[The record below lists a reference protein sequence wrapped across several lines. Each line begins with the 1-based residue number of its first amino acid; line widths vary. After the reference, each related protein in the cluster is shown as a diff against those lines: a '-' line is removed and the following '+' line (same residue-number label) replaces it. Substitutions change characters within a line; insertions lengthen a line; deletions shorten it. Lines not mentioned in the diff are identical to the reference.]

1 MLQKDDVN
9 IYLLDVIKVTT
20 GFFVLLILN
29 CTLEKCLQ
37 RNKKGGAKTLMHQS
51 FKWYELS
58 LQDNDIVYAL
68 QHCDYALAYLNAAR
82 NCESDAIIE
91 KIAGVNV
98 HRYNNKLIKH
108 QMQILKHLPRDK
120 SKGVHFE
127 PSWLT

>member
-1 MLQKDDVN
+1 MLKKHDMN

-37 RNKKGGAKTLMHQS
+37 RNKKGGAKTLMYQS

-68 QHCDYALAYLNAAR
+68 QHCDYAIAYLNAAR

-98 HRYNNKLIKH
+98 YKYNNKLIKH
-108 QMQILKHLPRDK
+108 QLNILRHLSKNK
-120 SKGVHFE
+120 SKGVSSE
-127 PSWLT
+127 PSWIT